1 MKIIYNDDTKRFTGI
16 QSYEILI
23 EKCTKAFNI
32 GLNKQFGENLKFY
45 YIDEDGDVISI
56 TSEADFE
63 EALQVLADN
72 QLRLIVAENIDQA
85 REILAG

>member
-1 MKIIYNDDTKRFTGI
+1 M
-16 QSYEILI
+16 
-23 EKCTKAFNI
+23 
-32 GLNKQFGENLKFY
+32 NKQFGENLKFY